1 MRYQVS
7 HTTIYDYAEPVSL
20 CHNVLH
26 LRAREAPR
34 QTCLSQRLA
43 IAPEPRGL
51 QNRSDYYGN
60 PIVLFTIQEP
70 HRRLSVTAE
79 HRFEIGAACPVDVDA
94 SAPWEEV
101 RQKLRN
107 DRSPAILD
115 AYRFVFTSQYVPRN
129 QALAD
134 YAAPSLPPGR
144 PVLEGAL
151 DLTHRIYQDY
161 PLRQQRRRPCRRR
174 CTRSSPTAAASARTS
189 PILMIGCYR
198 SLGLAAR
205 YVSGY
210 VLTHP
215 APGQPRLVGADAS
228 HAWVSVYCPRIG
240 WVDFDPTND
249 LIPSDQHITLAWGRD
264 FDDVSPVKGVILGG
278 GGHRMTVSVDVAPV
292 ETRAVAHST

>member
-1 MRYQVS
+1 MRYQVN
-7 HTTIYDYAEPVSL
+7 HTTIFDYAEPVSG
-20 CHNVLH
+20 CHNLLH
-26 LRAREAPR
+26 LRPREAPR
-34 QTCLSQRLA
+34 QTCLAQKLTIS
-43 IAPEPRGL
+43 PEPRGL

-79 HRFEIGAACPVDVDA
+79 HRFEIRPAPEVDVEG
-94 SAPWEEV
+94 STPWEEA
-101 RQKLRN
+101 RETLRT

-115 AYRFVFTSQYVPRN
+115 AYRFVFTSQYIPRN

-144 PVLEGAL
+144 PVLAGAL
-151 DLTHRIYQDY
+151 DLTRRIHREFRYDNKATTLSTPLHQVLAERRGVCQDFAH
-161 PLRQQRRRPCRRR
+161 L
-174 CTRSSPTAAASARTS
+174 
-189 PILMIGCYR
+189 LIGCLR

-210 VLTHP
+210 LLTHP

-228 HAWVSVYCPRIG
+228 HAWVSVFCPRLG

-249 LIPSDQHITLAWGRD
+249 MIPSDQHITLAWGRD

-278 GGHRMTVSVDVAPV
+278 GSHRMTVSVDVAPI
-292 ETRAVAHST
+292 ETRPVVYST

>member
-1 MRYQVS
+1 MRYQVT

-34 QTCLSQRLA
+34 QTCQSQKLT

-79 HRFEIGAACPVDVDA
+79 HRFEIRPAGPIDVDA
-94 SAPWEEV
+94 STPWEEV
-101 RQKLRN
+101 RQTLRS
-107 DRSPAILD
+107 DRSPALLD

-144 PVLEGAL
+144 PVLESAL
-151 DLTHRIYQDY
+151 DLTRRIHREFRYDNKATTLSTPLHQVLAERRGVCQDF
-161 PLRQQRRRPCRRR
+161 
-174 CTRSSPTAAASARTS
+174 AH
-189 PILMIGCYR
+189 LMIGCFR
-198 SLGLAAR
+198 SVGLAAR

-228 HAWVSVYCPRIG
+228 HAWVSVYCPRLG

-249 LIPSDQHITLAWGRD
+249 IIPSDQHITLAWGRD

-278 GGHRMTVSVDVAPV
+278 GSHRMTVSVDVAPI
-292 ETRAVAHST
+292 ETRVMAHSS

>member
-1 MRYQVS
+1 MRYQVI

-34 QTCLSQRLA
+34 QTCLSQKLT

-79 HRFEIGAACPVDVDA
+79 HRFEIRSASPVDTGA

-101 RQKLRN
+101 RETLRS
-107 DRSPAILD
+107 DRSPPTLD

-134 YAAPSLPPGR
+134 YAAPSLPSGR

-151 DLTHRIYQDY
+151 DLTRRIHREFRYDNKATTLSTPLHQVLAERRGVCQDF
-161 PLRQQRRRPCRRR
+161 
-174 CTRSSPTAAASARTS
+174 AH
-189 PILMIGCYR
+189 LMIGCYR

-228 HAWVSVYCPRIG
+228 HAWVSVYCPRLG

-249 LIPSDQHITLAWGRD
+249 MIPSDQHITLAWGRD

-278 GGHRMTVSVDVAPV
+278 GSHRMTVSVDVAPL
-292 ETRAVAHST
+292 ETRVAVHSA

>member
-1 MRYQVS
+1 MRYQVT

-34 QTCLSQRLA
+34 QTCLNQKLNIS
-43 IAPEPRGL
+43 PEPRGL
-51 QNRSDYYGN
+51 QNRADYYGN
-60 PIVLFTIQEP
+60 PMVLFTIQEP

-79 HRFEIGAACPVDVDA
+79 HRFDVWPLMAIDTSA
-94 SAPWEEV
+94 STPWEEV
-101 RQKLRN
+101 RNTLKS

-115 AYRFVFTSQYVPRN
+115 AYRFVFTSQYIPRN

-151 DLTHRIYQDY
+151 DLTRRIHREFRYDNKATTLSTPLHQVLAERRGVCQDF
-161 PLRQQRRRPCRRR
+161 
-174 CTRSSPTAAASARTS
+174 AH
-189 PILMIGCYR
+189 LMIGCCR

-228 HAWVSVYCPRIG
+228 HAWVSVYCPRLG

-249 LIPSDQHITLAWGRD
+249 IIPSDQHITLAWGRD

-278 GGHRMTVSVDVAPV
+278 GSHRMTVFVDVSPI
-292 ETRAVAHST
+292 ETRVAAHST